1 MQLSDDANTILTQQ
15 VSPPQLPQ
23 SFKFNLKRDS
33 THGNNSYHSNDP
45 LINPQLSPNSNTDDE
60 SKDHEDSDG
69 EGENNINVVVTLETS
84 LHSLEGESEQKDG
97 RFHSNSHF
105 QNDEG
110 ESKEESKEDSEY
122 KSTEETSKQSPPSR
136 SLLRRKSSLS
146 VRTVEESLSTGCLK
160 KSSNRA
166 NMSNFSISWNK
177 LHIREYEIKLVINPS
192 CGGGPAIGIGDKF
205 TELEDIDLREKTD
218 KEKKYMKIDDKPE
231 GPYDKIYIKPYDR
244 LNMLKKNGY
253 TDSEIVECILQTKEL
268 AKQRT
273 KSAIAKDK
281 DEERMEKVNKVAKKI
296 KKLCRT
302 KQQKKHDKI
311 VKSFISR

>member
-23 SFKFNLKRDS
+23 SFKFNNLKRDS

-60 SKDHEDSDG
+60 SKDHEDSDE

-84 LHSLEGESEQKDG
+84 LHSLEGESKQEDG

-122 KSTEETSKQSPPSR
+122 KSTEETSKQSPSSR

-166 NMSNFSISWNK
+166 NMSDFSISWNK
-177 LHIREYEIKLVINPS
+177 LHTREYEIKLVINPS

-218 KEKKYMKIDDKPE
+218 KENDKPE
-231 GPYDKIYIKPYDR
+231 GPYDKNEIYLKPYDR

-253 TDSEIVECILQTKEL
+253 TDSEIIEVILQTKEL

-281 DEERMEKVNKVAKKI
+281 DEERMEKVNKVAKKF

-302 KQQKKHDKI
+302 KEQKKHDKI
-311 VKSFISR
+311 VKSFINR